1 MARPPSRGVGL
12 RATYN
17 DGYIDCGSNLPQFAY
32 CRAAIAKMRWP
43 PPAPFDKPSWRGWPD
58 HSPVGPSPLL

>member
-43 PPAPFDKPSWRGWPD
+43 PPAP
-58 HSPVGPSPLL
+58 L